1 MSISEKEAFSI
12 LELPLGVDKDAV
24 HNRFKTLSTKLAASK
39 LHEDSKKLEK
49 VVMAYH
55 VLIPPNSNNRHNI
68 IGSTND
74 RVSTEAASISAIH
87 ALQRKAE
94 KKKEKKQRKKD
105 KKNKDKSEKFN
116 TNANGKIG
124 EDSDFSSNEA
134 EEESYDSS
142 WAYVNNNNHKISNGN
157 NRKAEGISLSSIP
170 MAERQSL
177 ARGMAVKG
185 NEAASQNQH
194 QKAVRLFTQAA
205 EYDPMDHRFLGNR
218 SFCYERLEQYEKA
231 LQDAEKAISLSPKWP
246 KGYFRKGRALLG
258 LSSMLEAE
266 RSFRRVL
273 ELDPE
278 CQEAREEIG
287 AVQRLRLQDMG
298 FTSDQATRAIA
309 KFGEVQ
315 PALDALLAGEFQSAP
330 LTPFLPP
337 SPPRPFTPANQGPAK
352 PKPPPPPPAA
362 AVAAEDVKMN
372 PRNPHGLTSLW
383 VGNVLPEVTEKELQK
398 LFAKYGHVSSVRQLK
413 EKFCAFVNFTD
424 SGSAGRAMT
433 GLQGHPVGG
442 QRLLIKFPDNPITS
456 GGAQP
461 AGRRRGATRQGL

>member
-12 LELPLGVDKDAV
+12 LDLPLGVDKDAI

-55 VLIPPNSNNRHNI
+55 VLIPPNSNSRHNI
-68 IGSTND
+68 IGSTNE
-74 RVSTEAASISAIH
+74 RVNTEAASLSAIH

-105 KKNKDKSEKFN
+105 KKNKDKSEKF
-116 TNANGKIG
+116 NANGKIG

-157 NRKAEGISLSSIP
+157 TRKSDGISLNNIP
-170 MAERQSL
+170 MPERQSL

-185 NEAASQNQH
+185 NEAASQDQH

-205 EYDPMDHRFLGNR
+205 EYDPTDHRFLGNR
-218 SFCYERLEQYEKA
+218 SFCYERLEHYDKA

-258 LSSMLEAE
+258 LSSLLEAE

-273 ELDPE
+273 ALDPE

-298 FTSDQATRAIA
+298 FTLDQATRAIA

-315 PALDALLAGEFQSAP
+315 PALDALLAGEFQTAP

-337 SPPRPFTPANQGPAK
+337 SPPRPFTPAHQPAK
-352 PKPPPPPPAA
+352 PKPPPPPP
-362 AVAAEDVKMN
+362 AAEDVKMN

-433 GLQGHPVGG
+433 ALQGHPVGG
-442 QRLLIKFPDNPITS
+442 QRLLIKFPDNPISS
-456 GGAQP
+456 GGQQP
-461 AGRRRGATRQGL
+461 ARGRRAPSARQAL